1 VSEQLLK
8 SVRFRRER
16 EAAWRR
22 LERFVDRLEASGPGA
37 LTPRELVEV
46 PMLYRSALTSL
57 SVARAISLDRNVVD
71 YLEVLCAR
79 AFCCVHA
86 PRRGAGQALVD
97 FAVRAFPQAV
107 RSLLPHVAVA
117 ASVLLAG
124 LAAAWLLVDRDPE
137 RFHSFVPAELAGDRG
152 PGASLEDLRDP
163 LYGTGSAEELGF
175 FSAFLFQHNA
185 TIGIV
190 CFALGFAAGLP
201 VFFFML
207 TTGMMLGA
215 FAALY
220 ASRGLGAE
228 LWAWL
233 LPHGI
238 PEIGAIV
245 LCGAAGLRVA
255 EGLMLPG
262 PHPRLATLAAAGRQ
276 AGVVVLGA
284 IVMFFAAGLLEGFF
298 RQMVHDVPTRYAVA
312 LTGAFLWTAYF
323 LWSGRREA
331 S

>member
-1 VSEQLLK
+1 LSEALLK

-16 EAAWRR
+16 ENAWRR
-22 LERFVDRLEASGPGA
+22 LERYVDRLESTGPTG

-57 SVARAISLDRNVVD
+57 SVARAISLDRNVVE
-71 YLEVLCAR
+71 YLDVLCAR

-86 PRRGAGQALVD
+86 PRRAAGQAIVE
-97 FAVRAFPQAV
+97 FVVRTFPRAV
-107 RSLLPHVAVA
+107 RSILPHLAVA
-117 ASVLLAG
+117 SFVLLAG
-124 LAAAWLLVDRDPE
+124 LAAAWLLVSQDPE
-137 RFHSFVPAELAGDRG
+137 RFHAFVPDEIAGGRG
-152 PGASLEDLRDP
+152 PGASTADLRDP

-175 FSAFLFQHNA
+175 FSAYLFQHNA

-220 ASRGLGAE
+220 QSRGLGAE

-233 LPHGI
+233 LPHGV
-238 PEIGAIV
+238 PEIGAIL

-255 EGLMLPG
+255 EGLLLPG

-276 AGVVVLGA
+276 AGVVALGA
-284 IVMFFAAGLLEGFF
+284 VGMFFVAGLLEGFF
-298 RQMVHDVPTRYAVA
+298 RQMVHDVPTRYGVA
-312 LTGAFLWTAYF
+312 LAGAFCWIAYF
-323 LWSGRREA
+323 QWSGREEA
-331 S
+331 P